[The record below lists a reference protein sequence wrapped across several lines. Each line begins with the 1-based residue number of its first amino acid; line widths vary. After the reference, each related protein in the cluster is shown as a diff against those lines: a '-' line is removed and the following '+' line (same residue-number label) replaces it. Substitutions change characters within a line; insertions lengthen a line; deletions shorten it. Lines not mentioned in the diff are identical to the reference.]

1 MSTTPEEVPVFTVRR
16 HLAAAPERVFE
27 AFVDPARLEHW
38 FVVDGF
44 RTPAERIRGIPEPGG
59 TVDAVMISDADGSE
73 IPFGFRY
80 AELDRPD
87 RVVLEFDEPA
97 EVVTITLEA
106 AGEDATELT
115 YSLVAKEAPSDPDTA
130 RRGAEDMLG
139 RIAAGIDQGL
149 I

>member
-1 MSTTPEEVPVFTVRR
+1 MSMTPEDVPVFTVRR
-16 HLAAAPERVFE
+16 RLAAAPERVFE
-27 AFVDPARLEHW
+27 AFVDPAHLEHW

-44 RTPAERIRGIPEPGG
+44 RTPGERIRGVPEPGG
-59 TVDAVMISDADGSE
+59 TVEAVMISEADGSE

-87 RVVLEFDEPA
+87 RVVLEFDQPA

-106 AGEDATELT
+106 AGHDATVLS
-115 YSLVAKEAPSDPDTA
+115 YSLVAKEAPADPDTA